1 MGKICFFDIDG
12 TLLDSKKRI
21 PQSTKDA
28 LYSLKKNGV
37 YVAIATG
44 RAPFMIKSLLEELA
58 IDSYVSFNGQ
68 YVVFEGEVI
77 YRNPLSREQLAK
89 LESDSRQHSHSM
101 VFMNDIAMKSN
112 VRHDPF
118 IEESL
123 GTLHFPHP
131 EQDQTYYKEQDIYQG
146 LLFCE
151 EHDTALYEGKYP
163 DIHFIRWHPYS
174 MDVVPLGGSK
184 AKGIEQ
190 VIKRKGFKMEDVYAF
205 GDALNDMEMIQAAGC
220 GVVMGNGV
228 QSLKQ
233 HADFITKSV
242 DDDGIYYA
250 LKNFKLI

>member
-12 TLLDSKKRI
+12 TLLDSDKKI
-21 PQSTKDA
+21 PQSTKEA
-28 LYSLKKNGV
+28 LHLLKQNGV

-44 RAPFMIKSLLEELA
+44 RAPFMIKSLLAELE

-77 YRNPLSREQLAK
+77 YQNPLSRSQLAM
-89 LESDSRQHSHSM
+89 LEADSEQHGHSM
-101 VFMNDIAMKSN
+101 VFMNEMAMKAN
-112 VRHDPF
+112 VKHDRY
-118 IEESL
+118 IEESF

-131 EQDQTYYKEQDIYQG
+131 EQEQSYYKEHDIYQG

-163 DIHFIRWHPYS
+163 DIQFIRWHPYS

-190 VIKRKGFKMEDVYAF
+190 VIERKGFKMEEVYAF

-242 DDDGIYYA
+242 DEDGIYYA
-250 LKNFKLI
+250 LKHLKLI